1 MQKFKSENQK
11 KIENRQSSKKI
22 SLIVGIISSYLFGYA
37 GALVFT
43 ENIPFPAAFN
53 EALLR
58 IISFHFFFPLNR
70 NSILGIFSG
79 IVIAPIVYFFSTL
92 NYDRNS
98 HFQKDAIAG
107 TGGFLEGEEKKEY
120 DKNFIDPGVKVEKK
134 SEDNTNTKD
143 ETQDEYIDGVQDP
156 ITKKINTN
164 ASMNMIA
171 SQNMKH
177 SINDFFTHQ
186 NNNYAIFGGAGT
198 GKSRS
203 IIKPNI
209 LQMNASY
216 VITDP
221 SGELLVSTGKVLEE
235 NGYKIKIFNLSDM
248 THSNCYNPLNYIR
261 NEAGVN
267 MMIDCFIKN
276 TGGDDMNGD
285 GKFFVDAEKLLY
297 SACIF
302 YLLYHCDDYSKK
314 NMSTVLA
321 MVNSSAVDEQNPNS
335 KSPLD
340 QLFDGLPKNSL
351 AWKYYK
357 AFKQAAGRTLKSIII
372 SCVTR
377 LQPFMAPQVANLTSL
392 DTIDLGSIGDEK
404 TALFI
409 ITPQADRTYSF
420 LASMMYAQ
428 LFETLYFKGEQQKL
442 KTNSERLKYPVRCLM
457 DEFAN
462 IGVIPDFPSKVSTM
476 RKYNISVTI
485 VLQDKAQLEAMYEK
499 EWRTLIAN
507 CDSIIYLGSS
517 EIDTLKYF
525 SEKLGNMTIT
535 QRNSGRSYGARGGS
549 NLSFQQTKRE
559 VMTAEEIG
567 RLPNDECLVFTRGY
581 RPARDKKYDYTKHKL
596 YKLTADGGDEKT
608 RAYRYN
614 EISTYDNSK
623 DIKINSII
631 KANIESAKFDKSMM
645 VSDPIPADSIRIK
658 KNSRKGYYR
667 LQAEQAKER
676 DVILKTIDSV
686 YNDYHSRKERPC
698 FITVDHA
705 PEDHL
710 RLIAKGILE
719 KYSIDSI
726 ILLTENEQN
735 CKFIAIDHENSDL
748 SKAVHNKYCNYFTT
762 KAIGNILI
770 SECDVPKK
778 YKFQFMDYVEKKCK
792 NLGNSESGRSIP
804 EQEIRREF
812 VS

>member
-1 MQKFKSENQK
+1 MKEFKSEKQK
-11 KIENRQSSKKI
+11 KNENREFSKKI
-22 SLIVGIISSYLFGYA
+22 SIIIGCASSYLFGYM
-37 GALVFT
+37 GSLILS
-43 ENIPFPAAFN
+43 ENMSFSTAFN
-53 EALLR
+53 EALNEILK
-58 IISFHFFFPLNR
+58 FHLLYPLNS
-70 NSILGIFSG
+70 NAILGIMSG
-79 IVIAPIVYFFSTL
+79 VLIAPIIYFLSTL
-92 NYDRNS
+92 DYDRNS
-98 HFQKDAIAG
+98 HFEKDAIAG

-120 DKNFIDPGVKVEKK
+120 DKAFIDPGIKTTKESDTNKGESEVKYV
-134 SEDNTNTKD
+134 
-143 ETQDEYIDGVQDP
+143 DGVIDP
-156 ITKKINTN
+156 ITKEINKN

-171 SQNMKH
+171 SEHMLH

-186 NNNYAIFGGAGT
+186 NNNYAVFGGAGT

-216 VITDP
+216 VVTDP
-221 SGELLVSTGKVLEE
+221 SGELLVSTGKILEE

-276 TGGDDMNGD
+276 TGGEDTGGN
-285 GKFFVDAEKLLY
+285 GKFFVDAERLLY

-314 NMSTVLA
+314 NMSTVMA
-321 MVNSSAVDEQNPNS
+321 MINSSSVDEQNPNA

-340 QLFDGLPKNSL
+340 AIFEGLPKKSL

-357 AFKQAAGRTLKSIII
+357 GFKQAAGRTLKSIII
-372 SCVTR
+372 SCITR
-377 LQPFMAPQVANLTSL
+377 LQPFMAPQVANLTNI
-392 DTIDLGSIGDEK
+392 DTIDLSSIGDEK

-409 ITPQADRTYSF
+409 IVPQADRTYSF

-428 LFETLYFKGEQQKL
+428 LFEALYYKGEQQKL
-442 KTNSERLKYPVRCLM
+442 KTNSERLRYPVRCLM

-462 IGVIPDFPSKVSTM
+462 IGVIPEFPSKVSTM

-535 QRNSGRSYGARGGS
+535 QRNSGRSYGGKGGS

-596 YKLTADGGDEKT
+596 YKYTADGGDAEE

-614 EISTYDNSK
+614 EIPTYDNSK

-631 KANIESAKFDKSMM
+631 KANIESAKFNKSMM
-645 VSDPIPADSIRIK
+645 VSDPMPAKDVRIK
-658 KNSRKGYYR
+658 RSDRKGYYR
-667 LQAEQAKER
+667 RLQAEQNKEK
-676 DVILKTIDSV
+676 VIILEKIDSI
-686 YNDYHSRKERPC
+686 YSQYQSCKSKPC
-698 FITVDHA
+698 FISIENA
-705 PEDHL
+705 PDDHL
-710 RLIAKGILE
+710 RIIAKGVAE

-726 ILLTENEQN
+726 ILMNENERM
-735 CKFIAIDHENSDL
+735 CKFIVIDHSDSEL
-748 SKAVHNKYCNYFTT
+748 SKAAHNQYCDKLIT
-762 KAIGNILI
+762 KKINSLLV
-770 SECDVPKK
+770 SECDVQKK
-778 YKFQFMDYVEKKCK
+778 HKYNFITYIENNCKKTKFREK
-792 NLGNSESGRSIP
+792 GRYIE
-804 EQEIRREF
+804 EQEIQ
-812 VS
+812 VK